1 MEKAR
6 KKYRYIF
13 QDMSIRKKIFFG
25 YLAIIGIV
33 LLCVI
38 ALFAV
43 LWEKLNKDS
52 ISKSIYSSNYQ
63 IVKSI
68 DNYFDSVIKLSE
80 FPYLD
85 SEIMDILRK
94 DYQGISEERKMI
106 EQIQDV
112 NAINRKSISVY
123 IICTIK
129 SMAYFC
135 IRKIWII
142 LHIAVIIQ

>member
-43 LWEKLNKDS
+43 LWEKLNKDR

-63 IVKSI
+63 IEKSI

-94 DYQGISEERKMI
+94 DYQQRGGLNEKDTSLHCKIYGINFTGTGIPSA
-106 EQIQDV
+106 DF
-112 NAINRKSISVY
+112 
-123 IICTIK
+123 ICV
-129 SMAYFC
+129 
-135 IRKIWII
+135 
-142 LHIAVIIQ
+142 L

>member
-1 MEKAR
+1 MEKVR

-25 YLAIIGIV
+25 YLAIIGLV
-33 LLCVI
+33 LLCVM

-43 LWEKLNKDS
+43 LWEKLNKDR

-63 IVKSI
+63 IEKSI

-94 DYQGISEERKMI
+94 DYQQRGGLNEKDTSLHCKIYGINFTGTGIPSA
-106 EQIQDV
+106 DF
-112 NAINRKSISVY
+112 
-123 IICTIK
+123 IC
-129 SMAYFC
+129 
-135 IRKIWII
+135 I
-142 LHIAVIIQ
+142 L

>member
-1 MEKAR
+1 MNARSAQQVYDFFHTEGGKGEGTGGDGGTVMEKAR
-6 KKYRYIF
+6 KKVSTYISGY
-13 QDMSIRKKIFFG
+13 DASIRKKIFFG

-68 DNYFDSVIKLSE
+68 CIT
-80 FPYLD
+80 
-85 SEIMDILRK
+85 ILT
-94 DYQGISEERKMI
+94 
-106 EQIQDV
+106 
-112 NAINRKSISVY
+112 A
-123 IICTIK
+123 
-129 SMAYFC
+129 
-135 IRKIWII
+135 
-142 LHIAVIIQ
+142 L

>member
-94 DYQGISEERKMI
+94 DYQGISEERKNDRTDPRCKCDQS
-106 EQIQDV
+106 ENLQ
-112 NAINRKSISVY
+112 A
-123 IICTIK
+123 
-129 SMAYFC
+129 C
-135 IRKIWII
+135 I
-142 LHIAVIIQ
+142 LYAQSN

>member
-6 KKYRYIF
+6 KKYRHVF

-85 SEIMDILRK
+85 SEIMSLRK
-94 DYQGISEERKMI
+94 TGMCLQSLIVL
-106 EQIQDV
+106 EQKAFTQ
-112 NAINRKSISVY
+112 N
-123 IICTIK
+123 
-129 SMAYFC
+129 
-135 IRKIWII
+135 WIYD
-142 LHIAVIIQ
+142 A

>member
-1 MEKAR
+1 
-6 KKYRYIF
+6 
-13 QDMSIRKKIFFG
+13 MSIRKKIFFG

-33 LLCVI
+33 LLCVV

-52 ISKSIYSSNYQ
+52 ISKSIYNSNYQ

-94 DYQGISEERKMI
+94 DYQQRGGLNEKDTSLHCKIYGINFTGTGIPSADFICMSTVDKRG
-106 EQIQDV
+106 
-112 NAINRKSISVY
+112 KS
-123 IICTIK
+123 
-129 SMAYFC
+129 
-135 IRKIWII
+135 
-142 LHIAVIIQ
+142 

>member
-52 ISKSIYSSNYQ
+52 ISKSIYNSNYQ
-63 IVKSI
+63 IDLWYVF
-68 DNYFDSVIKLSE
+68 YFDSVIKLSE

-85 SEIMDILRK
+85 SEIMDILRN
-94 DYQGISEERKMI
+94 D
-106 EQIQDV
+106 
-112 NAINRKSISVY
+112 
-123 IICTIK
+123 
-129 SMAYFC
+129 
-135 IRKIWII
+135 
-142 LHIAVIIQ
+142 

>member
-1 MEKAR
+1 
-6 KKYRYIF
+6 
-13 QDMSIRKKIFFG
+13 MSIRKKIFFG

-52 ISKSIYSSNYQ
+52 ISKSIYNSNYQ

-94 DYQGISEERKMI
+94 DYQQRGGLNEKDTSLHCKIYGINFTGTDIPSA
-106 EQIQDV
+106 DF
-112 NAINRKSISVY
+112 
-123 IICTIK
+123 ICV
-129 SMAYFC
+129 
-135 IRKIWII
+135 
-142 LHIAVIIQ
+142 L

>member
-1 MEKAR
+1 MEKVR

-33 LLCVI
+33 LLCVM

-43 LWEKLNKDS
+43 LWEKLNKDR

-63 IVKSI
+63 IEKSI

-94 DYQGISEERKMI
+94 DYQQRGGLNEKDTSLHCKIYGINFTGTGIPSA
-106 EQIQDV
+106 DF
-112 NAINRKSISVY
+112 
-123 IICTIK
+123 IC
-129 SMAYFC
+129 
-135 IRKIWII
+135 I
-142 LHIAVIIQ
+142 L